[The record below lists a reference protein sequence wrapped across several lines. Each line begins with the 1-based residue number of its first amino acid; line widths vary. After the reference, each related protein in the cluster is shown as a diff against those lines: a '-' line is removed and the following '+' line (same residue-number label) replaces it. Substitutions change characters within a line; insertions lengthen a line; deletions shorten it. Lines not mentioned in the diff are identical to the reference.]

1 MVHQK
6 IINLFI
12 DNYVAIYIK
21 NQLRT
26 ICAKMGV
33 NCIVNYK
40 YKMVNN
46 ASLRII
52 LQGHDLN
59 LLTEIEL
66 KLDSLNGEV
75 VEETPNNEIEEQN
88 KE

>member
-12 DNYVAIYIK
+12 DNYTATYIK
-21 NQLRT
+21 NHLRF
-26 ICAKMGV
+26 ICANKGV

-46 ASLRII
+46 ASLRVI